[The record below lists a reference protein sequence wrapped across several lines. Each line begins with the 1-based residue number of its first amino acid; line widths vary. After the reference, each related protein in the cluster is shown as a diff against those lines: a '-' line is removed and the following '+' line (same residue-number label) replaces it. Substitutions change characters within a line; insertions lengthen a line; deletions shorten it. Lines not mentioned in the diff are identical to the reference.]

1 MKTPNTTSVAIT
13 ITPATGAATVTA
25 GYSPAGVTS
34 GGIGGVTD
42 GVGGEEEV
50 ELVATG
56 DNEKGRRM

>member
-25 GYSPAGVTS
+25 GYSSAGVTS
-34 GGIGGVTD
+34 GGIDGGVTD
-42 GVGGEEEV
+42 GVGREEEV

-56 DNEKGRRM
+56 DNEK